1 VISSSLSSR
10 MGAPVAGSKPRRIW
24 RPASSGRRG
33 RTSELRAKRPR
44 STMVRMAGMVTIFP
58 EEATHVRVSGVKG
71 LLSDEMVDVRPVE
84 PS

>member
-1 VISSSLSSR
+1 
-10 MGAPVAGSKPRRIW
+10 
-24 RPASSGRRG
+24 
-33 RTSELRAKRPR
+33 
-44 STMVRMAGMVTIFP
+44 MVRMAGMVTIFP